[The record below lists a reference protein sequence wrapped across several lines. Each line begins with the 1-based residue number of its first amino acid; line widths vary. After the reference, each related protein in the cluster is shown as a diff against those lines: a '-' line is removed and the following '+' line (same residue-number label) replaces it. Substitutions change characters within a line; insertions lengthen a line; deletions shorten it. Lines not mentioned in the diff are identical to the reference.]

1 MFEPQTSIEID
12 EWKRAE
18 LELRDVVDTIPA
30 IVWVALPDG
39 SNTYVNSR
47 FVDYSGMSTAQ
58 TTGAGWQAAIHPD
71 DLDRHEA
78 KWRASIESGEPH
90 ESEVRF
96 RRADG
101 QYRWHLDRGLPLR
114 DEDGKIIK
122 WYGVVTDIEDR
133 KQVEEALRRSE
144 YDLQQRERELHEVLD
159 FTPQLIAV
167 TGSNR
172 ERLYANRFAL
182 EYLDISL
189 DEWKQRSI
197 GSEIHPDDL
206 DRLMSHVE
214 RAWSNGSAY
223 EMELRIR
230 KGDGSYRWFL
240 ARYNPV
246 RNNDGQISRWYVA
259 CTDIDDRKR
268 AEEKLQEE
276 NVALR
281 EEIDKASMFEEIV
294 GTSSALKAV
303 LSRVSKVAPSDSTVL
318 ITGETGTGK
327 ELIARAIHK
336 RSNRSSR
343 AFVSVNCSALA
354 PSLITSE
361 LFGYEKGA
369 FTGATQRRLGR
380 FEVADGGTI
389 FLDEVGELSP
399 DVQVALLRVLQ
410 EHEFERV
417 GGAQV
422 IRVDVRVIAATNRD
436 LEEAVASGT
445 FRQDL
450 FYRLNVF
457 PLEMPSLRQRKDDI
471 LMLIEYFVQRYA
483 RRAGKNFRSID
494 KKTLEVL
501 QRYDWPGNIRE
512 LQNIIERSVILSSS
526 EVFSVDESWLTK
538 ETYRPTSAPEKAT
551 SFQSDTKAR
560 GEREIIEAALAETRG
575 RVSGPSGAAAKLG
588 VPSSTLDHRIKAL
601 KINKKH
607 FKYLKNP

>member
-1 MFEPQTSIEID
+1 
-12 EWKRAE
+12 
-18 LELRDVVDTIPA
+18 
-30 IVWVALPDG
+30 VWVALPDG

-71 DLDRHEA
+71 DLDRHDA

-214 RAWSNGSAY
+214 RSWSNGSAY

-281 EEIDKASMFEEIV
+281 EE
-294 GTSSALKAV
+294 
-303 LSRVSKVAPSDSTVL
+303 
-318 ITGETGTGK
+318 
-327 ELIARAIHK
+327 
-336 RSNRSSR
+336 NRQG
-343 AFVSVNCSALA
+343 
-354 PSLITSE
+354 I
-361 LFGYEKGA
+361 
-369 FTGATQRRLGR
+369 
-380 FEVADGGTI
+380 
-389 FLDEVGELSP
+389 
-399 DVQVALLRVLQ
+399 
-410 EHEFERV
+410 
-417 GGAQV
+417 
-422 IRVDVRVIAATNRD
+422 DVRGD
-436 LEEAVASGT
+436 
-445 FRQDL
+445 
-450 FYRLNVF
+450 
-457 PLEMPSLRQRKDDI
+457 
-471 LMLIEYFVQRYA
+471 
-483 RRAGKNFRSID
+483 RR
-494 KKTLEVL
+494 
-501 QRYDWPGNIRE
+501 
-512 LQNIIERSVILSSS
+512 NII
-526 EVFSVDESWLTK
+526 
-538 ETYRPTSAPEKAT
+538 
-551 SFQSDTKAR
+551 
-560 GEREIIEAALAETRG
+560 GIE
-575 RVSGPSGAAAKLG
+575 
-588 VPSSTLDHRIKAL
+588 SSTLSRLQSRAQ
-601 KINKKH
+601 
-607 FKYLKNP
+607 